1 MVPRKT
7 VRGVGAYSAG
17 LAPHFFVPAYRC
29 GIYNVSAPEIRGGK
43 KVENPGKRQEKAAK
57 KAARKE
63 KVVHHI
69 YISVHEKRYSYREK
83 CIFFVNERK
92 SKRGFI

>member
-29 GIYNVSAPEIRGGK
+29 DIYNVSVSEIRGEK
-43 KVENPGKRQEKAAK
+43 KVGNPGKRQEKVAK
-57 KAARKE
+57 KAVRKE

-69 YISVHEKRYSYREK
+69 YISVHEKRYSYRGK
-83 CIFFVNERK
+83 MHIFRE
-92 SKRGFI
+92 